1 MARWKKRRSL
11 YRWARKVCNKGK
23 MGSDATALKAQNEAL
38 WEADPIGRQNIAC
51 PSQGKINVLP
61 CWHSRAGVAELVDA
75 LDLGSSG

>member
-1 MARWKKRRSL
+1 MKRVKYDWSGKPNF
-11 YRWARKVCNKGK
+11 RKRTKSRFGAADK
-23 MGSDATALKAQNEAL
+23 ALLKAISAQCE
-38 WEADPIGRQNIAC
+38 NIAG